1 VSDVPAAR
9 RADVVRLTEDL
20 TAWARRRPDVEGLVL
35 VGSYARDQAGPDS
48 DVDVVVLSPEH
59 RTLADDHDWF
69 PGLRPG
75 ARLVQERVWGPV
87 LERRWRLPSGL
98 VVELGLAAPGWAA
111 VPLDD
116 GTARVLRDGCRVL
129 HDPVGLL
136 AGAVAALGPASP

>member
-1 VSDVPAAR
+1 VTTDVG
-9 RADVVRLTEDL
+9 RLLEDL
-20 TAWARRRPDVEGLVL
+20 TAWARARPDVDGLVL
-35 VGSYARDQAGPDS
+35 VGSSARGQARPDS
-48 DVDVVVLSPEH
+48 DVDVVILSPAY

-75 ARLVQERVWGPV
+75 ARLVRQGVWGPV

-98 VVELGLAAPGWAA
+98 VVELGLAAPGWASL
-111 VPLDD
+111 PLDD

-136 AGAVAALGPASP
+136 SDAVAALGPASP